1 MSTIFIFNMN
11 IVEFSSHMFGLE
23 LIESL
28 VLDRDLSGGWWIKS
42 AEVRNNLNKRL
53 QERCL

>member
-1 MSTIFIFNMN
+1 MSTIFILYIN
-11 IVEFSSHMFGLE
+11 IVEYYSHMFELE

-42 AEVRNNLNKRL
+42 AEVRNNLNKRV
-53 QERCL
+53 QERWL

>member
-28 VLDRDLSGGWWIKS
+28 VLDRDLSELGGL
-42 AEVRNNLNKRL
+42 NLLKF
-53 QERCL
+53 ETI